1 MAVKQKNTKKKMALL
16 GLKKDKDGDYRYI
29 DPDDTTSEFVPVRNK
44 KESVKY
50 VRNIPRPPQFVRP
63 HRNPPTAAKKS
74 VKSVKSVRNPKKNL

>member
-44 KESVKY
+44 KEK
-50 VRNIPRPPQFVRP
+50 
-63 HRNPPTAAKKS
+63 
-74 VKSVKSVRNPKKNL
+74 